1 MAATNRV
8 YQKLVEVRKAV
19 PYLQK
24 NNSGHQYSYVSASQ
38 VFGAVRPELDRVGL
52 LLVTK
57 IVDKSVRYDEVR
69 NKDKYGNEKVTLT
82 LTTELDLL
90 YTFIDVESGD
100 TLEIPFY
107 SQGMEIGGEKGV
119 GKALTYATK
128 NFFLSQF
135 VIATDAQDPD
145 SFQDQVAQTK
155 PAAPVSN
162 EQLRELE
169 QLAEAFADLRET
181 DVLRVWE
188 QFGVTRDELKALKEP
203 EVLEMKAR
211 LQSWLEKAKE
221 VAGVT
226 EPEKREETP
235 RREERPSAD
244 EKPYVFVS
252 ATENESKNGDWY
264 FTCILE
270 DEDGDEIEV
279 IAKGDL
285 AFEVSQLEDDTDILA
300 VVAKRNNF
308 NLLKALKV

>member
-8 YQKLVEVRKAV
+8 YQKLVEVRKSV

-57 IVDKSVRYDEVR
+57 IVDKAVRYDEVR

-90 YTFIDVESGD
+90 YTFIDAESGD
-100 TLEIPFY
+100 MLEIPFY
-107 SQGMEIGGEKGV
+107 SQGMEIAGEKGV

-145 SFQDQVAQTK
+145 SFQENLVQTK
-155 PAAPVSN
+155 PSAPVSN

-169 QLAEAFADLRET
+169 ALARQFANLRET
-181 DVLRVWE
+181 DVTRVWE
-188 QFGVTRDELKALKEP
+188 QFGLEEANLSSLKEP
-203 EVLEMKAR
+203 EVKEMKER
-211 LQSWLEKAKE
+211 LVAWLEKARKVADATSKE
-221 VAGVT
+221 AA
-226 EPEKREETP
+226 PKREV
-235 RREERPSAD
+235 REQHDSD
-244 EKPYVFVS
+244 VKPYILVS
-252 ATENESKNGDWY
+252 AMENESKNGEWY

-270 DEDGDEIEV
+270 DEDGEEIEV

-300 VVAKRNNF
+300 VIAKRNNF
-308 NLLKALKV
+308 NLLKSLKV